1 MYISEN
7 NNGEWSMAKNLGEQ
21 INSKDMEFCPFVN
34 NGTLYFTSRRSSVE
48 MKENG
53 FTSTEKLMS
62 QINKYDNGSS
72 RIYRVDYIN

>member
-1 MYISEN
+1 
-7 NNGEWSMAKNLGEQ
+7 
-21 INSKDMEFCPFVN
+21 MEFCPFVN